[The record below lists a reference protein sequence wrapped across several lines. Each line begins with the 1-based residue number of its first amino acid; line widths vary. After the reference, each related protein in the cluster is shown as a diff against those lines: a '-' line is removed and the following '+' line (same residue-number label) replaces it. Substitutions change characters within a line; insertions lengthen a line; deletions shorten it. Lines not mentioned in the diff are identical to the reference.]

1 MPEEPLDFID
11 VHARLDES
19 RREGMP
25 EIVEMKI
32 VDPSLS

>member
-1 MPEEPLDFID
+1 MPEQPLDL
-11 VHARLDES
+11 VNVYARLNES

-32 VDPSLS
+32 LDPGLT